1 MYLPHSFRQT
11 AMTQSLRLSL
21 LLFLTTLIIYILIRK
36 LTPTQEPTVLF
47 LKTLLTEPS
56 QTKVL
61 LSRNSSKPQPV
72 QQALPLLPAV
82 AEKKLCP
89 RIPLPLSSLWWRLLI
104 APHLT
109 HLPDRVRVGREL
121 AIYLPLL
128 HQTLNSQCHIK
139 TTCHLAK
146 PPQGLSWW

>member
-61 LSRNSSKPQPV
+61 LSRNSPKPQPV

-89 RIPLPLSSLWWRLLI
+89 RIPLPLSSL
-104 APHLT
+104 
-109 HLPDRVRVGREL
+109 
-121 AIYLPLL
+121 
-128 HQTLNSQCHIK
+128 
-139 TTCHLAK
+139 
-146 PPQGLSWW
+146 